1 MKITQNVNIKSM
13 AGERVAIL
21 QSAAGV
27 DMTKVISF
35 NPTAEWLYNQLAGK
49 KFQETEVVKLLVDR
63 FGLDEAA
70 ATADARKWI
79 EQGINA
85 GIITL

>member
-1 MKITQNVNIKSM
+1 MKITQNVNIKNM

-35 NPTAEWLYNQLAGK
+35 NPTAEWLYNQFSDK
-49 KFQETEVVKLLVDR
+49 EFQEAEVVQLLVDR
-63 FGLDEAA
+63 FGLDEAT
-70 ATADARKWI
+70 ATTDARKWI
-79 EQGINA
+79 EQGTNA
-85 GIITL
+85 GIITP

>member
-1 MKITQNVNIKSM
+1 MKITQRISIKNM

-21 QSAAGV
+21 QSAAGA

-35 NPTAEWLYNQLAGK
+35 NPTAEWLYNQLSGK
-49 KFQETEVVKLLVDR
+49 EFQEAEVVQLLVDR
-63 FGLDEAA
+63 FGPDEAT
-70 ATADARKWI
+70 ATSDARKWI